1 MRKFALGLF
10 LLLGAFARIATSQ
23 QSVILSGSI
32 PYSGTANYNTTITI
46 NGLPS
51 GCVASIAG
59 AVITITGCPA
69 SLPVGVSI
77 TCTPTSVAPGA
88 TVTCS
93 AQVTNAANLAVT
105 WSSSSGT
112 ISSAGVLTA
121 PTAAGTVTVTAHS
134 VQDSSKSGSAAIT
147 VVSPATPI
155 KVESESVA
163 VSSGPIN
170 VQATSDTGGGSKLV
184 SSQVGQTYD
193 YHVTVPAAG
202 VYTIS
207 ARLCNFPTGA
217 GTSTIHF
224 EYPIGT
230 DISGPLSILNGT
242 QWTTVGAASGKSVTL
257 PAGAQTIRMVIDALA
272 TGGSPGGVQSNWFSF
287 TPAGGAPSSIKL
299 TWDPSTSAAVVGYNI
314 YRGTVSGGPYAKL
327 NAAAIAASPFIDTG
341 IAGGMTFFYVATAL
355 GDPAIYASPS
365 ESLYS
370 NEAVVSLP

>member
-10 LLLGAFARIATSQ
+10 LLLGAFAQIATSQ
-23 QSVILSGSI
+23 QSVILSGSV
-32 PYSGTANYNTTITI
+32 PYSGTANYNATITI

-51 GCVASIAG
+51 GCVATLAG
-59 AVITITGCPA
+59 AVITVTGCPA
-69 SLPVGVSI
+69 SLPVGVSV

-88 TVTCS
+88 TVTCT

-134 VQDSSKSGSAAIT
+134 VQDSTKSGSAAIT

-155 KVESESVA
+155 KVEAESVA
-163 VSSGPIN
+163 VSSGPLN
-170 VQATSDTGGGSKLV
+170 VQPTQDTGGGSKLV

-202 VYTIS
+202 VYTVS
-207 ARLCNFPTGA
+207 ARLCNFPTGT

-230 DISGPLSILNGT
+230 DISGPLNILNAT

-257 PAGAQTIRMVIDALA
+257 PAGTQTVRMVVDALA
-272 TGGSPGGVQSNWFSF
+272 TGGLQSNWFSF
-287 TPAGGAPSSIKL
+287 TPAGGASSSIKL
-299 TWDPSTSAAVVGYNI
+299 TWDPSTSAAVIGYNI
-314 YRGTVSGGPYAKL
+314 YRGTASGGPYAKL
-327 NAAAIAASPFIDTG
+327 NAAAIAASPFIDTSIG
-341 IAGGMTFFYVATAL
+341 AGTFFYVATAL

-370 NEAVVSLP
+370 NEAVVSVP

>member
-1 MRKFALGLF
+1 
-10 LLLGAFARIATSQ
+10 
-23 QSVILSGSI
+23 
-32 PYSGTANYNTTITI
+32 
-46 NGLPS
+46 
-51 GCVASIAG
+51 
-59 AVITITGCPA
+59 
-69 SLPVGVSI
+69 
-77 TCTPTSVAPGA
+77 
-88 TVTCS
+88 
-93 AQVTNAANLAVT
+93 
-105 WSSSSGT
+105 
-112 ISSAGVLTA
+112 VLTA

-155 KVESESVA
+155 KVESESTT

-202 VYTIS
+202 VYTVS
-207 ARLCNFPTGA
+207 ARLCNFPTGT
-217 GTSTIHF
+217 GTSTVHF
-224 EYPIGT
+224 EFPIGT
-230 DISGPLSILNGT
+230 DISGPVSILNAT

-257 PAGAQTIRMVIDALA
+257 PAGTQTVRMVVDALA
-272 TGGSPGGVQSNWFSF
+272 TGGLQSNWFSF

-314 YRGTVSGGPYAKL
+314 YRGTASGGPYAKL

-341 IAGGMTFFYVATAL
+341 IGAGTFFYVATAL